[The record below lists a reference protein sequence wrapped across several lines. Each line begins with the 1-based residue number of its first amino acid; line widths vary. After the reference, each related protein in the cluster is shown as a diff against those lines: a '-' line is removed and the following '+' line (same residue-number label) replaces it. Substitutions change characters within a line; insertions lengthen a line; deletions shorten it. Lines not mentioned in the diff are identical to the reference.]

1 MSRGR
6 PWYDWRMATK
16 EDSAPDVIGRLA
28 ARGEDALSR
37 LAELPG
43 GTKALRA
50 FNDLRQRV
58 DELSRKMRGVDEL
71 ERRVA
76 RLEKELAAIK
86 RAQKPAPKPRS
97 RKAAS

>member
-1 MSRGR
+1 
-6 PWYDWRMATK
+6 MATK
-16 EDSAPDVIGRLA
+16 EDTTPDVIGRLA
-28 ARGEDALSR
+28 ARGEDALNR

-43 GTKALRA
+43 GTKAMKA

-58 DELSRKMRGVDEL
+58 DELSKKVRGIDAL

-86 RAQKPAPKPRS
+86 RAQKPTPKPRS